1 MSALGSLSPDD
12 KKKLDNAMSVGLRVL
27 QDVEDQNSS
36 LKDLVKNVSEELG
49 IKPASL
55 MKAIKLT
62 YKAKFADEKDAFSTV
77 EDIVDLTGHG

>member
-12 KKKLDNAMSVGLRVL
+12 MKKLENAMAVGLRIKLEV
-27 QDVEDQNSS
+27 QDQLGG

-55 MKAIKLT
+55 MKAINIAS
-62 YKAKFADEKDAFSTV
+62 KAKFADEKDAFSTV
-77 EDIVDLTGHG
+77 EDILDLTGHA